1 MGAADRDRRRA
12 GAPGTGKVAGGRTF
26 RLRDHSATPCISVTS
41 EANVM
46 LTAEARCASWR
57 REPWSKGAAGLCF
70 SGFCHLLSLQPQL
83 PAFHLLMRG
92 HKGLTKSEGVKWSGN
107 SQKAEP
113 TLPLLHPV
121 PALGTRLAVWLAVS
135 EVRCGL
141 STGLSQAAPCGA
153 LGLGLV
159 YHPFP
164 EGEAVKAEVSA
175 WTSTL

>member
-1 MGAADRDRRRA
+1 MGAADTDRRRA

-26 RLRDHSATPCISVTS
+26 RLRDHSATPCISITS

-92 HKGLTKSEGVKWSGN
+92 HEGLTKSEGVKWSGN

-141 STGLSQAAPCGA
+141 STGAEPGCALRGA
-153 LGLGLV
+153 GAGACLPSLPGRRGR
-159 YHPFP
+159 
-164 EGEAVKAEVSA
+164 EG
-175 WTSTL
+175 